1 MRIYSP
7 KTRFY
12 LFLCIFLATLFISS
26 APASASTFDMAA
38 YYKKVASKSKEA
50 FLVGFPYKAYLES
63 VSFINFN
70 TLEKHRHFLNTKNGA
85 GDDFLYYLGENFI
98 KYYPISRKNL
108 MGKIRIGEHYLAKKN
123 GVSNAKNEV
132 YVSIGYYILGATAQ
146 TIVEEVKNGNFDL
159 SDADNEKIVARL
171 RKNRVYLPIDKGK
184 LEKILDA
191 LKAGNFD
198 YLGDRMK
205 LKLYEYSE
213 SVTDW
218 FDLGAQ
224 QDVLASNIRFHNHYR
239 DYPISSGH
247 AVHVYKLTS
256 RSDGSQIGYAI
267 FLRRP
272 ELKARYFAYKDVVG
286 KFRRIQKNA
295 SVVLATTGGFTNN
308 LRQPE
313 GLTAERGN
321 VVNAVLMPDRHGLVL
336 VDDTGGISVINLKR
350 KIIHLRNG
358 PNSLLRIT
366 NPLTSLISYSKLLA
380 WCKRFKVTLFQTQLL
395 AYSDKL
401 MIDEQRAKKQ
411 LRERRILVL
420 ERDTKSGALYHVI
433 FDIQKSSNLAVI
445 SREIFAN
452 RIKNGKKVE
461 AMLNLDVGTYNILE
475 VFTAKGKKVPG
486 PDGPINIGKATN
498 LIVYTR

>member
-1 MRIYSP
+1 MRIYALP
-7 KTRFY
+7 ARFSLLLLLLSAFFVTGY
-12 LFLCIFLATLFISS
+12 S
-26 APASASTFDMAA
+26 APANAFDMAA
-38 YYKKVASKSKEA
+38 YYKKTANKSKEA
-50 FLVGFPYKAYLES
+50 FLANFPYKVYLES
-63 VSFINFN
+63 VSFINFRV
-70 TLEKHRHFLNTKNGA
+70 LEQHRRFLNTKIGA

-98 KYYPISRKNL
+98 KIYPISRQNL
-108 MGKIRIGEHYLAKKN
+108 LGKIKIGEKYLAKKH
-123 GVSNAKNEV
+123 GVRHAQNEA
-132 YVSIGYYILGATAQ
+132 YVSIGYFILSATAR
-146 TIVEEVKNGNFDL
+146 TIVEEVKKGVFDL
-159 SDADNEKIVARL
+159 SAPDNEKIVVRL
-171 RKNRVYLPIDKGK
+171 RKNRVYLPIDKGT

-218 FDLGAQ
+218 LDMDSQ
-224 QDVLASNIRFHNHYR
+224 NDVLASNIQFHNHYR
-239 DYPISSGH
+239 DYPIASGH

-256 RSDGSQIGYAI
+256 RADGSKIGYAV

-272 ELKARYFAYKDVVG
+272 ELNAHYFAYKDILG
-286 KFRRIQKNA
+286 KFRQTQKKQ

-313 GLTAERGN
+313 GLTVERGK

-336 VDDTGGISVINLKR
+336 VDDTGGISVVNLKR

-420 ERDTKSGALYHVI
+420 ERDKKTSVLYHVV

-445 SREIFAN
+445 AREIYAN
-452 RIKNGKKVE
+452 RVKNGKKIE
-461 AMLNLDVGTYNILE
+461 AMLNLDVGSYNILD
-475 VFTAKGKKVPG
+475 VFTKQGKKVPG
-486 PDGPINIGKATN
+486 PSGPVDVVKATN